1 MNERSNRG
9 SVAPVARI
17 ERKRNPGPADESGDA
32 APGFRLRSTRATAVS
47 GSTDIDR
54 RVALRLMASGAALAL
69 ASCGRPA
76 EEIVPY
82 VNVPERLTPGIPL
95 RFASTLALGGFGRGV
110 IATSVEGRPIK
121 IDGNPRHP
129 ASLGATDVFAE
140 SAVLSLYDPDRS
152 QVATRGQGV
161 FSWDA
166 FEAELRLQIA
176 RESER
181 NGSGLRLLT
190 NRITSPTLLAQIDS
204 LLKSFPEAK
213 WYRYEPVDD
222 DAARAGA
229 SLAFGRPLSAI
240 PRLADARVA
249 VTLDAD
255 PIGPGPEQIRFS
267 HDFAGARKFKGGS
280 ERASEFLRLY
290 AVESAWS
297 LTGANADHRLALS
310 PHLVR
315 NFALALANELG
326 ATVSTG
332 ELPARATQF
341 AHVAAADLK
350 SRMGQA
356 VVLTGRRQPPE
367 VHALCHWINAQL
379 KAPVDLI
386 DPIDPVDIGHADSL
400 LALAEDLAA
409 KRVDTLVIIGANPAY
424 DAPGDLRLGQSIAAV
439 PFSMHFGM
447 YADETAMRCR
457 WHLPMSHPLES
468 WSDLRA
474 FEGTASIVQPL
485 IRPLYDTRTAHQVLA
500 ILSGAVSPSSHD
512 IVTSSWRTRSGSND
526 FATWWREVLHNGV
539 VPDTAARP
547 VAAPA
552 VARPQIPPATET
564 NGFTLTIAPDPSVWD
579 GSFANNAWLQECPK
593 PLTKQVWG
601 NALHVSQ
608 ADGKRLGLVDGDMV
622 RLQVGNV
629 EVDAPV
635 LVRAG
640 QPANVV
646 AATLGYGRLS
656 AGAIG
661 NRVGFDVFG
670 LRTLDNPWIWT
681 GAKLAKTGATQN
693 LLLAQKHFQLEGEA
707 TELQPRMTIA
717 ELAAGK
723 RLQDRPGQHLPTLY
737 PPYHYDTYAWAMV
750 IDNGACIGCNACV
763 VACQAENN
771 VPIVGPDEIAMG
783 RDMHWLRV
791 DTYLIDERPGFSP
804 TPCMH
809 CEHAPCEP
817 VCPVAASVH
826 DSEGLNAQVYNR
838 CVGTRFCQSNCPYK
852 VRRFNFFG
860 YADGQEYANLG
871 ADVMKAGFNPDVS
884 VRVRGVMEKCTY
896 CVQRI
901 SGARRAAEKEKR
913 HIRDGEVITACQAA
927 CPTRAISFGD
937 LNDPDSKINELRK
950 EPRLYE
956 LLGHLG
962 TRPRTTYLA
971 QVRNPNPELGDTL
984 TGARLR
990 LNDPANFSPSPC
1002 GEGAAVEGNCTSVP
1016 QSPPQVG
1023 RDSARLDLSP
1033 LGNAV
1038 P

>member
-1 MNERSNRG
+1 MNEPSDR
-9 SVAPVARI
+9 
-17 ERKRNPGPADESGDA
+17 GPAG
-32 APGFRLRSTRATAVS
+32 PV
-47 GSTDIDR
+47 DIDR
-54 RVALRLMASGAALAL
+54 RVALQLMASGAALAL

-82 VNVPERLTPGIPL
+82 VNIPERMTPGIPL
-95 RFASTLALGGFGRGV
+95 RFASTLALAGFGRGV

-121 IDGNPRHP
+121 IDGNPHHP

-140 SAVLSLYDPDRS
+140 AALLSLYDPDRS
-152 QVATRGQGV
+152 KAVRRGTGV
-161 FSWDA
+161 YSWDA
-166 FEAELRLQIA
+166 FEAALRTQLA
-176 RESER
+176 AER
-181 NGSGLRLLT
+181 GRHGSGLRILT
-190 NRITSPTLLAQIDS
+190 NRITSPTLLAQIDT
-204 LLKSFPEAK
+204 LLESFPEAK

-222 DAARAGA
+222 DAARTGA
-229 SLAFGRPLSAI
+229 ARVFGRPLSAI

-255 PIGPGPEQIRFS
+255 PIGPGPGQIRFG
-267 HDFAGARKFKGGS
+267 HDFISARKSKWAF
-280 ERASEFLRLY
+280 EQAPEFLRLY

-297 LTGANADHRLALS
+297 LTGANADHRIALS
-310 PHLVR
+310 PQFVH
-315 NFALALANELG
+315 NFALALASPLG
-326 ATVSTG
+326 ATVPTG
-332 ELPARATQF
+332 ELPAGAARFARA
-341 AHVAAADLK
+341 AAADLK
-350 SRMGQA
+350 SAPGQA
-356 VVLTGRRQPPE
+356 LVLAGRSQPPE
-367 VHALCHWINAQL
+367 IHALCHWINAQL

-386 DPIDPVDIGHADSL
+386 EPVDPVPIGHAVAL
-400 LALAEDLAA
+400 RALADDLAA
-409 KRVDTLVIIGANPAY
+409 QRVETLVIIGANPAY
-424 DAPGDLRLGQSIAAV
+424 DGPADLRLGDLIAAV
-439 PFSMHFGM
+439 PFSAHFGL

-485 IRPLYDTRTAHQVLA
+485 IRPLYDTRTAHQLIAVLQ
-500 ILSGAVSPSSHD
+500 GEVSPSSHD
-512 IVTSSWRTRSGSND
+512 IVVSNWRARSGSDD
-526 FATWWREVLHNGV
+526 FPTWWREVLHNGV

-547 VAAPA
+547 VAAPPVELPQ
-552 VARPQIPPATET
+552 VAPAPEPS
-564 NGFTLTIAPDPSVWD
+564 GFTLTISPDPSVWD
-579 GSFANNAWLQECPK
+579 GCFANNAWLQECPK

-601 NALHVSQ
+601 NALHVSPV
-608 ADGKRLGLVDGDMV
+608 DGKRLGLVDGDVV
-622 RLQVGNV
+622 RLEIGGVGI
-629 EVDAPV
+629 EAPV

-640 QPANVV
+640 QPENVV
-646 AATLGYGRLS
+646 AATLGYGRWS

-670 LRTLDNPWIWT
+670 LRTLDNLWLRT
-681 GAKLAKTGATQN
+681 GAKLSKTGASQN

-707 TELQPRMTIA
+707 KELQPRMSLA

-723 RLQDRPGQHLPTLY
+723 RLADRPGEHLPTLY
-737 PPYHYDTYAWAMV
+737 PPYDYDTYAWAMV
-750 IDNGACIGCNACV
+750 IDNAACIGCNACV

-771 VPIVGPDEIAMG
+771 VPVVGPDEIAMG

-791 DTYLIDERPGFSP
+791 DTYIIDERPGFSP
-804 TPCMH
+804 VPCMH

-817 VCPVAASVH
+817 VCPVAASIH

-871 ADVMKAGFNPDVS
+871 AEVVRAVFNPDVT
-884 VRVRGVMEKCTY
+884 VRARGVMEKCTY

-901 SGARRAAEKEKR
+901 SRARRAAEKEKR
-913 HIRDGEVITACQAA
+913 QIRDGEVVTACQAA

-937 LNDPDSKINELRK
+937 LNDPHSQVNELRQ

-971 QVRNPNPELGDTL
+971 HVRNPNPEL
-984 TGARLR
+984 
-990 LNDPANFSPSPC
+990 
-1002 GEGAAVEGNCTSVP
+1002 EGPVS
-1016 QSPPQVG
+1016 
-1023 RDSARLDLSP
+1023 
-1033 LGNAV
+1033 
-1038 P
+1038 

>member
-9 SVAPVARI
+9 PVARI
-17 ERKRNPGPADESGDA
+17 PLPTLPRKRGRDREGDPGSSDPYGDA
-32 APGFRLRSTRATAVS
+32 APRVRSRSTRATEALERTEQRS
-47 GSTDIDR
+47 GSGPDIDR
-54 RVALRLMASGAALAL
+54 RVALQLMASGAALAL

-82 VNVPERLTPGIPL
+82 VNIPERLTPGIPL
-95 RFASTLALGGFGRGV
+95 RFASTLALAGFGRGV
-110 IATSVEGRPIK
+110 IVTSVEGRPIK

-129 ASLGATDVFAE
+129 ASVGATDVFAE
-140 SAVLSLYDPDRS
+140 AAILSLYDPDRS
-152 QVATRGQGV
+152 KAVRSGTGV
-161 FSWDA
+161 YSWDA
-166 FEAELRLQIA
+166 FEAALRAQLTA
-176 RESER
+176 ERGR
-181 NGSGLRLLT
+181 NGSGLRILT
-190 NRITSPTLLAQIDS
+190 NRVTSPTLLAQIDT
-204 LLKSFPEAK
+204 LLQSFPEAK

-229 SLAFGRPLSAI
+229 ARAFGRPLSAI

-249 VTLDAD
+249 VMLDAD
-255 PIGPGPEQIRFS
+255 PIGPGPEQIRFG
-267 HDFAGARKFKGGS
+267 HDFVSARKSKRAL
-280 ERASEFLRLY
+280 EQASEFLRLY

-310 PHLVR
+310 PPLVH
-315 NFALALANELG
+315 NFALALASELG

-332 ELPARATQF
+332 ELPAGAARF
-341 AHVAAADLK
+341 ARIAAADLK
-350 SRMGQA
+350 SSPGRA
-356 VVLTGRRQPPE
+356 LVLAGRRQPPE
-367 VHALCHWINAQL
+367 IHALCHWINAQL

-386 DPIDPVDIGHADSL
+386 DPVDPVGIGHAQSL
-400 LALAEDLAA
+400 RALADDLAA
-409 KRVDTLVIIGANPAY
+409 RRVETLVIIGANPVY
-424 DAPGDLRLGQSIAAV
+424 DGPGDLRLGDLIAAV
-439 PFSMHFGM
+439 PFSAHFGL

-474 FEGTASIVQPL
+474 FEGTASVVQPL
-485 IRPLYDTRTAHQVLA
+485 IRPLYDTRTAHQLLA
-500 ILSGAVSPSSHD
+500 ILRGEVSPSSHD
-512 IVTSSWRTRSGSND
+512 IVMSSWRARSGAND
-526 FATWWREVLHNGV
+526 FPTWWREVLHNGV

-552 VARPQIPPATET
+552 VELPQILPAPES
-564 NGFTLTIAPDPSVWD
+564 NGFTLAIAPDPSVWD

-601 NALHVSQ
+601 NALHVSPN
-608 ADGKRLGLVDGDMV
+608 DGKRLGLVDGDMV
-622 RLQVGNV
+622 RLQIGSAGIDV
-629 EVDAPV
+629 PV

-640 QPANVV
+640 QPDNVV
-646 AATLGYGRLS
+646 AATLGYGRRS

-670 LRTLDNPWIWT
+670 FRTLDNLW
-681 GAKLAKTGATQN
+681 LRTGATLSKAGASQN

-707 TELQPRMTIA
+707 KELQPRMSLA

-723 RLQDRPGQHLPTLY
+723 RPADQPGEHLPTLY
-737 PPYHYDTYAWAMV
+737 PPYDYDTYAWAMV
-750 IDNGACIGCNACV
+750 VDNAACIGCNACV

-771 VPIVGPDEIAMG
+771 VPVVGPDEIAMG

-791 DTYLIDERPGFSP
+791 DTYIIDEHPGFSP
-804 TPCMH
+804 VPCMH

-817 VCPVAASVH
+817 VCPVAASIH
-826 DSEGLNAQVYNR
+826 DGEGLNAQVYNR
-838 CVGTRFCQSNCPYK
+838 CIGTRFCQSNCPYK

-871 ADVMKAGFNPDVS
+871 AEVVSAVFNPDVT
-884 VRVRGVMEKCTY
+884 VRARGVMAKCTY

-901 SGARRAAEKEKR
+901 SRARRAAEKEKR
-913 HIRDGEVITACQAA
+913 QIRDGEVVTACQAA

-937 LNDPDSKINELRK
+937 LNDPGSQVNELRE

-971 QVRNPNPELGDTL
+971 HVRNPNPELE
-984 TGARLR
+984 A
-990 LNDPANFSPSPC
+990 PVS
-1002 GEGAAVEGNCTSVP
+1002 
-1016 QSPPQVG
+1016 
-1023 RDSARLDLSP
+1023 
-1033 LGNAV
+1033 
-1038 P
+1038 

>member
-1 MNERSNRG
+1 MPSINEHSASG
-9 SVAPVARI
+9 GAPQ
-17 ERKRNPGPADESGDA
+17 
-32 APGFRLRSTRATAVS
+32 LS
-47 GSTDIDR
+47 GSADIDR
-54 RVALRLMASGAALAL
+54 RVALRLMASGAVLAL

-82 VNVPERLTPGIPL
+82 VSIPERLTPGIPL
-95 RFASTLALGGFGRGV
+95 RFASTLALAGFGRGV
-110 IATSVEGRPIK
+110 IVSSVEGRPIK

-140 SAVLSLYDPDRS
+140 AAVLSLYDPDRS
-152 QVATRGQGV
+152 KAVARGQGV
-161 FSWDA
+161 YSWNA
-166 FEAELRLQIA
+166 FEAELRPQIA
-176 RESER
+176 RERER

-190 NRITSPTLLAQIDS
+190 NRITSPTLLSQIDT
-204 LLKSFPEAK
+204 LLQSFPEAK

-222 DAARAGA
+222 DAARVGA
-229 SLAFGRPLSAI
+229 SRAFGRSLSAI

-255 PIGPGPEQIRFS
+255 PIGPGPEQIRFA
-267 HDFAGARKFKGGS
+267 HDFISARKSKS
-280 ERASEFLRLY
+280 ASEFLRLY

-310 PHLVR
+310 PQLVR

-326 ATVSTG
+326 AAVVSG
-332 ELPARATQF
+332 ELPTEAMQF
-341 AHVAAADLK
+341 ARVASADLK

-356 VVLTGRRQPPE
+356 LVLAGRRQPPE
-367 VHALCHWINAQL
+367 VHALCHWINAKL

-386 DPIDPVDIGHADSL
+386 EPIDPVDVSHADSL
-400 LALAEDLAA
+400 RAVAEDLAA
-409 KRVDTLVIIGANPAY
+409 KRVKTLVIIGANPAY
-424 DAPGDLRLGQSIAAV
+424 DGPGDLQLGDLIAAA
-439 PFSMHFGM
+439 PFTVHFGL
-447 YADETAMRCR
+447 YPDETAMRCR
-457 WHLPMSHPLES
+457 WHVPMSHPLES

-485 IRPLYDTRTAHQVLA
+485 IRPLYDTRTTHQLLA
-500 ILSGAVSPSSHD
+500 ILSGEVSPSSYD

-526 FATWWREVLHNGV
+526 FSTWWREVLHNGV
-539 VPDTAARP
+539 VPDTAAHP

-552 VARPQIPPATET
+552 VELPQISPAPAP
-564 NGFTLTIAPDPSVWD
+564 NGFTLAIAPDPSVWD

-608 ADGKRLGLVDGDMV
+608 ADGKTLGLVDGDMV
-622 RLQVGNV
+622 HLQVGTFGI
-629 EVDAPV
+629 DAPV

-640 QPANVV
+640 QPEKVV
-646 AATLGYGRLS
+646 AATLGYGRPS

-661 NRVGFDVFG
+661 NRIGFDVSG
-670 LRTLDNPWIWT
+670 LRTPDSLWLRTD
-681 GAKLAKTGATQN
+681 AKLAKTGASQN

-707 TELQPRMTIA
+707 TELQPRVTIA
-717 ELAAGK
+717 ELAAGPLPYPPPHAGEGGK
-723 RLQDRPGQHLPTLY
+723 GVRPSQHLPTLY
-737 PPYHYDTYAWAMV
+737 PPYDYDTYAWAMV
-750 IDNGACIGCNACV
+750 IDNAACIGCNACV

-771 VPIVGPDEIAMG
+771 VPVVGPDQIATG
-783 RDMHWLRV
+783 RDMHWLRI
-791 DTYLIDERPGFSP
+791 DTYFIDERPGFSP
-804 TPCMH
+804 MPCMH

-871 ADVMKAGFNPDVS
+871 ADVVKAVFNPNVS

-901 SGARRAAEKEKR
+901 SGARRAAETEKR
-913 HIRDGEVITACQAA
+913 QIRDGEVVTACQAA

-937 LNDPDSKINELRK
+937 LNNPDSKINELRK

-971 QVRNPNPELGDTL
+971 QVRNPSPELGGT
-984 TGARLR
+984 A
-990 LNDPANFSPSPC
+990 S
-1002 GEGAAVEGNCTSVP
+1002 
-1016 QSPPQVG
+1016 
-1023 RDSARLDLSP
+1023 
-1033 LGNAV
+1033 
-1038 P
+1038 